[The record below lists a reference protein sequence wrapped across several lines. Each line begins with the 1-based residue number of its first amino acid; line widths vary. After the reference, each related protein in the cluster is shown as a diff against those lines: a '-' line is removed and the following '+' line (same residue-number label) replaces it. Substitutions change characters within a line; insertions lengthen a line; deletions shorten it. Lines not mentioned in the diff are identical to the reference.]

1 MDAAGIDRQSTVYGV
16 RVRNGKKPR
25 GRPRKNL
32 EPAKNITE
40 ITVSNEEVKIDRKK
54 TKNIESNE
62 NINEISINM
71 QQLRRSTRERKTYFV
86 YGEDSLYEFDEDNNS
101 FTFPAV
107 KRNQKKAKAQRS
119 TVNTFKSEKSM
130 QKQDSKK
137 QSHIENQRFDEK
149 LKETVIVRLER
160 LEEKKTSSMEGN
172 QKGAE
177 KQVTNSERDITQNI
191 KNISKKIGKKGTPVE
206 IIGNKKKTQSEAVQN
221 AEDLKITAKKGTLK
235 YLQQREK
242 YIECLA
248 KEAQKDDDFSSDN
261 AFFTMKKYKFTN
273 LLPPSHEDTLN
284 IMTPKREKNENRPD
298 AVITPRTALLGQL
311 QPFTPN
317 TQPYSPFPT
326 LDKDT
331 RKDALKQVYQ
341 VMKGKKHQPI
351 RKPLQNTVGRNR
363 SCHLFTPLE
372 LPEYQE
378 SPSGNESETSRDEYF
393 SGSEEF

>member
-372 LPEYQE
+372 
-378 SPSGNESETSRDEYF
+378 S
-393 SGSEEF
+393 